1 MKLNI
6 KATYAACILAA
17 ASLTMTGCTDY
28 LDKSEESD
36 ISEEEAF
43 KDFQNFQGFVE
54 IMYNNIPDFSKGYWT
69 NSFNWGEDE
78 LLSTN
83 CNYHMG
89 YKIDQ
94 GDFWGW
100 QSEHDGWATGWLDR
114 SAFNP
119 TKNDGD
125 DSRFN
130 KGLWPCCWYNI
141 RQCNLGLANLD
152 RLTDATQAQ
161 KNAIEGQLLFFRGW
175 CHFMLMQYFGGIP
188 YINKVIDANER
199 IDEPRLAYNECAD
212 LVAADLR
219 RAADLLPIDWDK
231 TNISVSTNGKNQL
244 RANKIW
250 ALGFLAKNYLYAGS
264 PLMNKTVTGQSSYNK
279 EYCQQAADA
288 FAELLD
294 LVESGQTQYALVDYA
309 NIADVFYSFSQ
320 GGRLP
325 GSTEA
330 IMRASVAGPW
340 QNTRYGL
347 ALQYLPRPYQTD
359 GSVTFSATANYVNYY
374 GMANGLPLSD
384 PDSGFD
390 PTHPWKDRDPRFYN
404 DVLYDGAFVSD
415 NSTYAADLQN
425 AQLYTDGY
433 CRGQLDT
440 YNRTGY
446 AIRKF
451 LHPKCNKADDGWGWS
466 PQFCINVAYL
476 RLADVYLM
484 YAEAVAQATQNPNAR
499 AGKCSLTAIDAV
511 NKIRERAGVEGLN
524 SKYTGDL
531 EGFMS
536 ELRRERAVE
545 LSWEGLRFND
555 LRRWMLID
563 KYPYTIKTSQEFT
576 RAGEFDAANPKE
588 NAVSGWREEV
598 ILTRNFSEKHY
609 WMPLKLS
616 DVNMSPDFPQNPG
629 W

>member
-1 MKLNI
+1 MKFNI
-6 KATYAACILAA
+6 KAIYASCLLAA
-17 ASLTMTGCTDY
+17 AALATTGCTDY

-54 IMYNNIPDFSKGYWT
+54 VMYVNIPDFCKGYWT

-78 LLSTN
+78 VICTN

-100 QSEHDGWATGWLDR
+100 QYEHDGWGTGWLDR
-114 SAFNP
+114 RDFGP
-119 TKNDGD
+119 TTTD
-125 DSRFN
+125 RFK

-141 RQCNLGLANLD
+141 RQANLGLANLE

-188 YINKVIDANER
+188 YLDKVIDANER
-199 IDEPRLAYNECAD
+199 IDEPRLTYYECAD
-212 LVAADLR
+212 KVAADLR

-231 TNISVSTNGKNQL
+231 SNISIATVGKNEL

-264 PLMNKTVTGQSSYNK
+264 PLMNKTMTGSTDYNRD
-279 EYCQQAADA
+279 YCKLAAET
-288 FAELLD
+288 FGELLN
-294 LVESGQTQYALVDYA
+294 LVETGQTQYALVDYA
-309 NIADVFYSFSQ
+309 NIADVFYSYSQ
-320 GGRLP
+320 RGRLP

-330 IMRASVAGPW
+330 VMRSWVDDAW

-347 ALQYLPRPYQTD
+347 ALQFLPRPYQTD
-359 GSVTFSATANYVNYY
+359 GSVTLSATANYVNYY
-374 GMANGLPLSD
+374 GMANGLPLTD

-404 DVLYDGAFVSD
+404 DVLYDGAFVTD
-415 NSTYAADLQN
+415 NDALAKDLQN
-425 AQLYTDGY
+425 AQLYTGGY

-440 YNRTGY
+440 YSRTGY
-446 AIRKF
+446 STRKF
-451 LHPKCNKADDGWGWS
+451 LHPKCNTLDDGWGWS
-466 PQFCINVAYL
+466 PQFCIHLSYM
-476 RLADVYLM
+476 RLADIYLM
-484 YAEAVAQATQNPNAR
+484 YAEATAQANSNPQAK
-499 AGKCSLTAIDAV
+499 AGGCDLSAIDAV
-511 NKIRERAGVEGLN
+511 NKIRERAGVEDLN
-524 SKYTGDL
+524 PKYTADL
-531 EGFMS
+531 NGFMS

-545 LSWEGLRFND
+545 LSWEGHRFND
-555 LRRWMLID
+555 LRRWLLLD
-563 KYPYTIKTSQEFT
+563 KAPYNIKTSQEFT
-576 RAGEFDAANPKE
+576 RAGEFDAAHPEN

-598 ILTRNFSEKHY
+598 IVTRNFSEKHY
-609 WMPLKLS
+609 WLPLKLS
-616 DVNMSPDFPQNPG
+616 DVNMSPNFPQNPG